1 MKLAV
6 IPYLSSRWQRKFF
19 FFFFLYKSVEEKN
32 STHVTW
38 QHGCLLKE
46 SETKC
51 QNQLCIICE
60 HLLLLLLLLLLL
72 IIFFSAVVYNISS
85 RAMFSATVRR
95 LALSRR
101 MKLSA
106 EGEPLHRCLA
116 LSSCACGKTLPR
128 KKPRELP
135 EIQGLE
141 RITYAE
147 RKHYVPG
154 LAKPRFPDWEKDWH
168 DPGRYRAPA
177 AETMEL
183 YKQRPCYIYSQ
194 RTNPLEGV
202 RQALWLTKTKLIS
215 GFPAQLLALAEN
227 PANQL
232 EDQDERVQ
240 NAIRHA
246 RFWDTNELRPP
257 KERYCP
263 SLLHNLLHLCR
274 GLQVSHP
281 ALGHRMLAEKYILSA
296 SWSRGEDQFQV
307 RGQNGFLLNST
318 TPLPAVA
325 GDEEV
330 RSTSDHVLETFYP
343 ISPTID
349 LQCAHV
355 YQLQNHTGLPIYP
368 LSGTLSLSHTLS
380 NESRVLE
387 KPIVVQS
394 VGTNGRLFQF
404 VIFQLNTTDLESDS
418 GVKNL
423 AWVDADQQ
431 LYDFAKVRPFIKKK
445 VVKVP
450 AGLSGYQPETF
461 KKFLAL
467 YLHGAAN

>member
-1 MKLAV
+1 
-6 IPYLSSRWQRKFF
+6 
-19 FFFFLYKSVEEKN
+19 
-32 STHVTW
+32 
-38 QHGCLLKE
+38 
-46 SETKC
+46 
-51 QNQLCIICE
+51 
-60 HLLLLLLLLLLL
+60 
-72 IIFFSAVVYNISS
+72 
-85 RAMFSATVRR
+85 MFSAAVRR
-95 LALSRR
+95 LAPPGR
-101 MKLSA
+101 KQVSA
-106 EGEPLHRCLA
+106 EGELLHRCVSV
-116 LSSCACGKTLPR
+116 SSCARGKSLPR
-128 KKPRELP
+128 TKPRDVP
-135 EIQGLE
+135 EIRGLE

-154 LAKPRFPDWEKDWH
+154 LAKPVFPDWEKDWH
-168 DPGRYRAPA
+168 DPRAYRAPA
-177 AETMEL
+177 AESMEL
-183 YKQRPCYIYSQ
+183 YKERPCYIYTQ

-202 RQALWLTKTKLIS
+202 RQALWLTKTKVVP

-246 RFWDTNELRPP
+246 RFWDTNQLRPP

-281 ALGHRMLAEKYILSA
+281 ALRHRMLAERYSLSA
-296 SWSRGEDQFQV
+296 SWTRGEDQFQV
-307 RGQNGFLLNST
+307 RGQNGFLLSST

-325 GDEEV
+325 GDEEI
-330 RSTSDHVLETFYP
+330 RSTSDNLLETFYP

-355 YQLQNHTGLPIYP
+355 YQLRNHTGFREGYP
-368 LSGTLSLSHTLS
+368 YPHAHTLFITEAGDAPKLKPEQLRAKLIMFAFGNALARARALYG
-380 NESRVLE
+380 NESGVLE

-394 VGTNGRLFQF
+394 VGTSGRLFQF
-404 VIFQLNTTDLESDS
+404 VVFQLNTVDLESDS

-423 AWVDADQQ
+423 AWVDADQP

-450 AGLSGYQPETF
+450 AGLAGYQPETF

-467 YLHGAAN
+467 YLHGAAD

>member
-1 MKLAV
+1 
-6 IPYLSSRWQRKFF
+6 
-19 FFFFLYKSVEEKN
+19 
-32 STHVTW
+32 
-38 QHGCLLKE
+38 
-46 SETKC
+46 
-51 QNQLCIICE
+51 
-60 HLLLLLLLLLLL
+60 
-72 IIFFSAVVYNISS
+72 
-85 RAMFSATVRR
+85 MFSATVRR
-95 LALSRR
+95 LALSGR
-101 MKLSA
+101 KKVSA
-106 EGEPLHRCLA
+106 EGELLHRCLSV
-116 LSSCACGKTLPR
+116 SSCACGKTLPR
-128 KKPRELP
+128 KKPRDVP
-135 EIQGLE
+135 EIQALE

-154 LAKPRFPDWEKDWH
+154 LAKPVFPDWEKDWH
-168 DPGRYRAPA
+168 DPRRYRGPA
-177 AETMEL
+177 AESMEL
-183 YKQRPCYIYSQ
+183 YKERPCYIYTQ

-202 RQALWLTKTKLIS
+202 RQALWLTKTKVVP

-246 RFWDTNELRPP
+246 RFWDTNQLRPP

-281 ALGHRMLAEKYILSA
+281 ALGHRMLAEKYSLSA
-296 SWSRGEDQFQV
+296 SWTRGEDQFQV
-307 RGQNGFLLNST
+307 RGQNGFLLSST

-325 GDEEV
+325 GDEEI
-330 RSTSDHVLETFYP
+330 RSTSDNLLETFYP

-355 YQLQNHTGLPIYP
+355 YQLRNHTGFREDYP
-368 LSGTLSLSHTLS
+368 YPHAHTLFITEAGDAPKLEPEQLRAKLIMFAFGNALARARALYG

-387 KPIVVQS
+387 KPVVVQS
-394 VGTNGRLFQF
+394 VGTSGRLFQF
-404 VIFQLNTTDLESDS
+404 VVFQLNTTDLESDS

-423 AWVDADQQ
+423 AWVDADQP

-450 AGLSGYQPETF
+450 AGLAGYQPETF

>member
-1 MKLAV
+1 
-6 IPYLSSRWQRKFF
+6 
-19 FFFFLYKSVEEKN
+19 
-32 STHVTW
+32 
-38 QHGCLLKE
+38 
-46 SETKC
+46 
-51 QNQLCIICE
+51 
-60 HLLLLLLLLLLL
+60 
-72 IIFFSAVVYNISS
+72 
-85 RAMFSATVRR
+85 MFSATVRR

-355 YQLQNHTGLPIYP
+355 YQLQNHTGFREDYP
-368 LSGTLSLSHTLS
+368 YPHVHTLFVMEAGDAPKLQPEQLRAKLIMFAFGNALARARALYG

-404 VIFQLNTTDLESDS
+404 VVFQLNTTDLESDS